1 MTDFLL
7 CFLLGGAG
15 YVLIE
20 LLWRGRSH
28 FSMFIA
34 GGFAFALLHA
44 LFQRYALPLPVKC
57 IAGALVIT
65 AIEFIAGYIVNLHGA
80 KRMGLFRQAVQSLQT
95 DMPRFRAALGS
106 AFAAHSA
113 AVRSYY
119 KIGAFPGAI
128 YLYL

>member
-44 LFQRYALPLPVKC
+44 LFRRYALPLPVKC

-65 AIEFIAGYIVNLHGA
+65 AIEFIAGYIVNLL
-80 KRMGLFRQAVQSLQT
+80 MGLNEWDYSGR
-95 DMPRFRAALGS
+95 P
-106 AFAAHSA
+106 
-113 AVRSYY
+113 
-119 KIGAFPGAI
+119 
-128 YLYL
+128 

>member
-28 FSMFIA
+28 LSMFIA

-65 AIEFIAGYIVNLHGA
+65 AIEFIAGYICPGFALLWA
-80 KRMGLFRQAVQSLQT
+80 LLSL
-95 DMPRFRAALGS
+95 PIALLCD
-106 AFAAHSA
+106 HI
-113 AVRSYY
+113 
-119 KIGAFPGAI
+119 K
-128 YLYL
+128 

>member
-65 AIEFIAGYIVNLHGA
+65 AIEFIAGYIVNL
-80 KRMGLFRQAVQSLQT
+80 RMGLNVWDYSGRPVQSLQT

-113 AVRSYY
+113 AVRSY
-119 KIGAFPGAI
+119 KIGAFPGAL

>member
-1 MTDFLL
+1 M
-7 CFLLGGAG
+7 
-15 YVLIE
+15 LIE

-65 AIEFIAGYIVNLHGA
+65 AIEFIAGYIVNLRHGA
-80 KRMGLFRQAVQSLQT
+80 KRMGLFRQARTIFT
-95 DMPRFRAALGS
+95 DRYAPVSRCSGLCFRC
-106 AFAAHSA
+106 
-113 AVRSYY
+113 
-119 KIGAFPGAI
+119 P
-128 YLYL
+128 

>member
-1 MTDFLL
+1 MTDFLF

-57 IAGALVIT
+57 IVGALVIT
-65 AIEFIAGYIVNLHGA
+65 AIEFIAGYIVNL
-80 KRMGLFRQAVQSLQT
+80 RMGLNVWDYSGRPYNLYRQICPGFALLWALLSL
-95 DMPRFRAALGS
+95 PIALLCD
-106 AFAAHSA
+106 HI
-113 AVRSYY
+113 
-119 KIGAFPGAI
+119 K
-128 YLYL
+128 

>member
-34 GGFAFALLHA
+34 GGFLRPA
-44 LFQRYALPLPVKC
+44 PCPVPTVC
-57 IAGALVIT
+57 PAAAGKVHSRRIGDNRNRIHRGVHSKPA
-65 AIEFIAGYIVNLHGA
+65 HGA

-113 AVRSYY
+113 AVRSY
-119 KIGAFPGAI
+119 KIGAFPGAL

>member
-44 LFQRYALPLPVKC
+44 LFQC

-65 AIEFIAGYIVNLHGA
+65 AIEFIAGYIVNL
-80 KRMGLFRQAVQSLQT
+80 RMGLNVWDYSGRPYNLYRQICPGFALLWALLSL
-95 DMPRFRAALGS
+95 PIALLCD
-106 AFAAHSA
+106 HI
-113 AVRSYY
+113 
-119 KIGAFPGAI
+119 K
-128 YLYL
+128 

>member
-44 LFQRYALPLPVKC
+44 LFQRYDLPLPVKC

-65 AIEFIAGYIVNLHGA
+65 AI
-80 KRMGLFRQAVQSLQT
+80 
-95 DMPRFRAALGS
+95 
-106 AFAAHSA
+106 
-113 AVRSYY
+113 
-119 KIGAFPGAI
+119 
-128 YLYL
+128 

>member
-7 CFLLGGAG
+7 CFLLGGVG

-65 AIEFIAGYIVNLHGA
+65 AIEFIAGYIVNL
-80 KRMGLFRQAVQSLQT
+80 RMGLKYGTIQAGHTIFTDRYAPVSRCSGLCFRC
-95 DMPRFRAALGS
+95 P
-106 AFAAHSA
+106 
-113 AVRSYY
+113 
-119 KIGAFPGAI
+119 
-128 YLYL
+128 

>member
-44 LFQRYALPLPVKC
+44 MFRRYALPLPVKC

-65 AIEFIAGYIVNLHGA
+65 AIEFIAGYIVNL
-80 KRMGLFRQAVQSLQT
+80 RMGLNVWDYSGRPYNLYGQICPGFALLCALLSL
-95 DMPRFRAALGS
+95 PIALLCD
-106 AFAAHSA
+106 HI
-113 AVRSYY
+113 
-119 KIGAFPGAI
+119 K
-128 YLYL
+128 

>member
-7 CFLLGGAG
+7 CFLLGGAA

-34 GGFAFALLHA
+34 GG
-44 LFQRYALPLPVKC
+44 FQRYALPLPVKC

-65 AIEFIAGYIVNLHGA
+65 AIEFIAGYIVNL
-80 KRMGLFRQAVQSLQT
+80 RMGLNVWDYSGRPYNLYRQICPGFALLWALLSL
-95 DMPRFRAALGS
+95 PIALLCD
-106 AFAAHSA
+106 HI
-113 AVRSYY
+113 
-119 KIGAFPGAI
+119 K
-128 YLYL
+128 

>member
-34 GGFAFALLHA
+34 GGFA
-44 LFQRYALPLPVKC
+44 LPLPVKC

-65 AIEFIAGYIVNLHGA
+65 AIEFIAGYIVNL
-80 KRMGLFRQAVQSLQT
+80 RMGLNVWDYSGRPYNLYKQICPGFALLWALLSL
-95 DMPRFRAALGS
+95 PIALLCD
-106 AFAAHSA
+106 HI
-113 AVRSYY
+113 
-119 KIGAFPGAI
+119 K
-128 YLYL
+128 